1 MINKAFVSIII
12 AGLVSSFSV
21 MAQVEL
27 PKLISNG
34 MVLQRDAEVRLWG
47 WASPGEAV
55 RINFKDQQYQATAT
69 ENGDWEIRLKDL
81 KAGGPYQM
89 QIAASNQIVL
99 DSVYIG
105 DVWLCSGQS
114 NMEIPMSRVA
124 PLYEEEIAS
133 ANNQYIRYFEV
144 PKEYDLSKEREKISG
159 GQWQE
164 TNRKNI
170 DGFSAVSYFF
180 GKNLYETYKV
190 PIGLINSALGGSPV
204 QAWLSEDA
212 LKNYPEYYEEAQRL
226 GKPGVIDS
234 LEQIDQDRIRG
245 WYAEVNSGDAGNSNH
260 WEQKDLEDSGWTEF
274 VVPGYWNFDGKEKQ
288 NGVVWFRKKFEVSE
302 AQAGQSA
309 KLLLGRIVDADSVFV
324 NGQFVGNT
332 TYQYPP
338 RRYEIPKDLLVQ
350 GENTISVKVLNER
363 GRGGFVSDKPYEINF
378 DDESKIELSG
388 KWMHKAGFLTSPL
401 QPQTFYRWKPEGLYN
416 AMIHPIE
423 KYHIKGV
430 IWYQGESN
438 TGDPEAYKTL
448 FPDMIADWREK
459 WGQQPEDFPFIFVQL
474 ANFMEAYD
482 APTDSNWARLR
493 EAQLETL
500 QVPNTGM
507 AVAIDVGEWNDI
519 HPLNKKDV
527 GDRLAQAAKNL
538 AYGEEIVA
546 GGPIFESYEV
556 KGDSIEIHFKNVGDG
571 LMAEDGELKEFAI
584 AGKDQKFVWAN
595 ARIEG
600 DKIVVF
606 SPKISNPVAVRYA
619 WANNPENANLYNKE
633 GLPASPFRTDDWE
646 LSR

>member
-1 MINKAFVSIII
+1 MINKTFVSIII

-27 PKLISNG
+27 PKLVSNG

-159 GQWQE
+159 GHWQE
-164 TNRKNI
+164 TNRNNI

-234 LEQIDQDRIRG
+234 LEKIDQDRIRG

-324 NGQFVGNT
+324 NGEFVGNT

>member
-1 MINKAFVSIII
+1 MINKTFVSIII

-27 PKLISNG
+27 PKLVSDG

-164 TNRKNI
+164 TNRNNI

-324 NGQFVGNT
+324 NGEFVGNT

>member
-1 MINKAFVSIII
+1 MINKTFVSIII

-27 PKLISNG
+27 PKLVSNG

-159 GQWQE
+159 GHWQE
-164 TNRKNI
+164 TNRNNI

-324 NGQFVGNT
+324 NGEFVGNT

>member
-1 MINKAFVSIII
+1 
-12 AGLVSSFSV
+12 
-21 MAQVEL
+21 
-27 PKLISNG
+27 
-34 MVLQRDAEVRLWG
+34 
-47 WASPGEAV
+47 
-55 RINFKDQQYQATAT
+55 
-69 ENGDWEIRLKDL
+69 
-81 KAGGPYQM
+81 
-89 QIAASNQIVL
+89 
-99 DSVYIG
+99 
-105 DVWLCSGQS
+105 
-114 NMEIPMSRVA
+114 
-124 PLYEEEIAS
+124 
-133 ANNQYIRYFEV
+133 
-144 PKEYDLSKEREKISG
+144 
-159 GQWQE
+159 
-164 TNRKNI
+164 
-170 DGFSAVSYFF
+170 
-180 GKNLYETYKV
+180 
-190 PIGLINSALGGSPV
+190 
-204 QAWLSEDA
+204 
-212 LKNYPEYYEEAQRL
+212 
-226 GKPGVIDS
+226 
-234 LEQIDQDRIRG
+234 
-245 WYAEVNSGDAGNSNH
+245 
-260 WEQKDLEDSGWTEF
+260 
-274 VVPGYWNFDGKEKQ
+274 
-288 NGVVWFRKKFEVSE
+288 
-302 AQAGQSA
+302 
-309 KLLLGRIVDADSVFV
+309 
-324 NGQFVGNT
+324 
-332 TYQYPP
+332 
-338 RRYEIPKDLLVQ
+338 
-350 GENTISVKVLNER
+350 
-363 GRGGFVSDKPYEINF
+363 DKPYEINF
-378 DDESKIELSG
+378 GDESKIELSG

-482 APTDSNWARLR
+482 APTDSNWAHLR

-507 AVAIDVGEWNDI
+507 AVAIEVGEWNDI

>member
-1 MINKAFVSIII
+1 MINKTFVSIII

-27 PKLISNG
+27 PKLVSNG

-55 RINFKDQQYQATAT
+55 RINFKDQQYQATAS

-164 TNRKNI
+164 TNRNNI

-324 NGQFVGNT
+324 NGEFVGNT

-350 GENTISVKVLNER
+350 GENTISLKVLNER

-378 DDESKIELSG
+378 GDESKIELSG

-482 APTDSNWARLR
+482 APTDSNWAHLR

-606 SPKISNPVAVRYA
+606 SPKISHPVAVRYA

>member
-1 MINKAFVSIII
+1 MINKTFVSIII

-27 PKLISNG
+27 PKLVSNG

-55 RINFKDQQYQATAT
+55 RINFKDQQYQATAS

-159 GQWQE
+159 GHWQE
-164 TNRKNI
+164 TNRNNI

-234 LEQIDQDRIRG
+234 LEKIDQDRIRG

-324 NGQFVGNT
+324 NGEFVGNT

>member
-180 GKNLYETYKV
+180 GK
-190 PIGLINSALGGSPV
+190 
-204 QAWLSEDA
+204 
-212 LKNYPEYYEEAQRL
+212 
-226 GKPGVIDS
+226 KP
-234 LEQIDQDRIRG
+234 L
-245 WYAEVNSGDAGNSNH
+245 
-260 WEQKDLEDSGWTEF
+260 
-274 VVPGYWNFDGKEKQ
+274 
-288 NGVVWFRKKFEVSE
+288 
-302 AQAGQSA
+302 
-309 KLLLGRIVDADSVFV
+309 
-324 NGQFVGNT
+324 
-332 TYQYPP
+332 
-338 RRYEIPKDLLVQ
+338 
-350 GENTISVKVLNER
+350 
-363 GRGGFVSDKPYEINF
+363 
-378 DDESKIELSG
+378 
-388 KWMHKAGFLTSPL
+388 
-401 QPQTFYRWKPEGLYN
+401 
-416 AMIHPIE
+416 
-423 KYHIKGV
+423 
-430 IWYQGESN
+430 
-438 TGDPEAYKTL
+438 
-448 FPDMIADWREK
+448 
-459 WGQQPEDFPFIFVQL
+459 
-474 ANFMEAYD
+474 
-482 APTDSNWARLR
+482 
-493 EAQLETL
+493 
-500 QVPNTGM
+500 
-507 AVAIDVGEWNDI
+507 
-519 HPLNKKDV
+519 
-527 GDRLAQAAKNL
+527 
-538 AYGEEIVA
+538 
-546 GGPIFESYEV
+546 
-556 KGDSIEIHFKNVGDG
+556 
-571 LMAEDGELKEFAI
+571 
-584 AGKDQKFVWAN
+584 
-595 ARIEG
+595 
-600 DKIVVF
+600 
-606 SPKISNPVAVRYA
+606 
-619 WANNPENANLYNKE
+619 
-633 GLPASPFRTDDWE
+633 
-646 LSR
+646 

>member
-1 MINKAFVSIII
+1 MINKTFVSIII

-27 PKLISNG
+27 PKLVSDG

-159 GQWQE
+159 GHWQE
-164 TNRKNI
+164 TNRNNI

-324 NGQFVGNT
+324 NGEFVGNT

>member
-1 MINKAFVSIII
+1 MINKTFVSIII

-27 PKLISNG
+27 PKLVSDG

-164 TNRKNI
+164 TNRNNI

-234 LEQIDQDRIRG
+234 LEKIDQDRIRG

-324 NGQFVGNT
+324 NGEFVGNT

>member
-1 MINKAFVSIII
+1 MVFP
-12 AGLVSSFSV
+12 LF
-21 MAQVEL
+21 
-27 PKLISNG
+27 LISS
-34 MVLQRDAEVRLWG
+34 E
-47 WASPGEAV
+47 
-55 RINFKDQQYQATAT
+55 
-69 ENGDWEIRLKDL
+69 
-81 KAGGPYQM
+81 
-89 QIAASNQIVL
+89 
-99 DSVYIG
+99 
-105 DVWLCSGQS
+105 
-114 NMEIPMSRVA
+114 
-124 PLYEEEIAS
+124 
-133 ANNQYIRYFEV
+133 
-144 PKEYDLSKEREKISG
+144 
-159 GQWQE
+159 
-164 TNRKNI
+164 
-170 DGFSAVSYFF
+170 
-180 GKNLYETYKV
+180 KNLYETYKV

-519 HPLNKKDV
+519 HPLNKKRC
-527 GDRLAQAAKNL
+527 G
-538 AYGEEIVA
+538 GSSCA
-546 GGPIFESYEV
+546 GG
-556 KGDSIEIHFKNVGDG
+556 
-571 LMAEDGELKEFAI
+571 
-584 AGKDQKFVWAN
+584 
-595 ARIEG
+595 
-600 DKIVVF
+600 
-606 SPKISNPVAVRYA
+606 
-619 WANNPENANLYNKE
+619 
-633 GLPASPFRTDDWE
+633 
-646 LSR
+646 

>member
-1 MINKAFVSIII
+1 MINKTFVSIII

-27 PKLISNG
+27 PKLVSNG

-164 TNRKNI
+164 TNRNNI

-324 NGQFVGNT
+324 NGEFVGNT

>member
-1 MINKAFVSIII
+1 MINKTFVSIII

-27 PKLISNG
+27 PKLVSDG

-159 GQWQE
+159 GHWQE
-164 TNRKNI
+164 TNRNNI

-234 LEQIDQDRIRG
+234 LEKIDQDRIRG

-324 NGQFVGNT
+324 NGEFVGNT

>member
-1 MINKAFVSIII
+1 MINKTFVSIII

-27 PKLISNG
+27 PKLVSNG

-55 RINFKDQQYQATAT
+55 RINFKDQQYQATAS

-164 TNRKNI
+164 TNRNNI

-324 NGQFVGNT
+324 NGEFVGNT
-332 TYQYPP
+332 
-338 RRYEIPKDLLVQ
+338 
-350 GENTISVKVLNER
+350 
-363 GRGGFVSDKPYEINF
+363 
-378 DDESKIELSG
+378 
-388 KWMHKAGFLTSPL
+388 
-401 QPQTFYRWKPEGLYN
+401 
-416 AMIHPIE
+416 
-423 KYHIKGV
+423 
-430 IWYQGESN
+430 
-438 TGDPEAYKTL
+438 
-448 FPDMIADWREK
+448 
-459 WGQQPEDFPFIFVQL
+459 
-474 ANFMEAYD
+474 
-482 APTDSNWARLR
+482 
-493 EAQLETL
+493 
-500 QVPNTGM
+500 
-507 AVAIDVGEWNDI
+507 
-519 HPLNKKDV
+519 
-527 GDRLAQAAKNL
+527 
-538 AYGEEIVA
+538 
-546 GGPIFESYEV
+546 
-556 KGDSIEIHFKNVGDG
+556 
-571 LMAEDGELKEFAI
+571 
-584 AGKDQKFVWAN
+584 
-595 ARIEG
+595 
-600 DKIVVF
+600 
-606 SPKISNPVAVRYA
+606 
-619 WANNPENANLYNKE
+619 
-633 GLPASPFRTDDWE
+633 
-646 LSR
+646 

>member
-1 MINKAFVSIII
+1 MINKTFVSIII

-27 PKLISNG
+27 PKLVSNG

-55 RINFKDQQYQATAT
+55 RINFKDQQYQATAS

-99 DSVYIG
+99 DSIYIG

-133 ANNQYIRYFEV
+133 ANNQNIRYFEV

-159 GQWQE
+159 GHWQE
-164 TNRKNI
+164 TNRNNI

-234 LEQIDQDRIRG
+234 LEKIDQDRIRG

-324 NGQFVGNT
+324 NGEFVGNT